1 MLLNANLDLALC
13 DFGGSRNNVYD
24 GNGLPDYG
32 FFDPRDDSIDV
43 TEETE
48 IFGLGS
54 SLYTI
59 MTGHLPHGASMP
71 NTTTAGLAYVEHFKS
86 MLHRDELPDTSN
98 LTGGEIIKKCWMH
111 GAISAEEVYL
121 QYLRL
126 ERQSQREA
134 S

>member
-13 DFGGSRNNVYD
+13 DFGGSRNDAFD

-32 FFDPRDDSIDV
+32 FFDPREDSVDV
-43 TEETE
+43 TEEME
-48 IFGLGS
+48 VFGLGS

-71 NTTTAGLAYVEHFKS
+71 NATTAGLAYVEHFKS
-86 MLHRDELPDTSN
+86 MLHGDELPDTSA
-98 LTGGEIIKKCWMH
+98 LKGGEIIRQCWVH

-126 ERQSQREA
+126 EKKSQHEV

>member
-1 MLLNANLDLALC
+1 MLLNANLDLMLC
-13 DFGGSRNNVYD
+13 DFGGSRNSAYD

-32 FFDPRDDSIDV
+32 FFDPRDDCIDV

-48 IFGLGS
+48 VFGLGS

-71 NTTTAGLAYVEHFKS
+71 NATTAGLAYVEHFKS
-86 MLHRDELPDTSN
+86 ELQKDELPDTST
-98 LTGGEIIKKCWMH
+98 LKGGEIIKQCWMH

-121 QYLRL
+121 RYLRL
-126 ERQSQREA
+126 EQQSKRDM